1 MYHNLMYH
9 NKDSFYKY
17 YYHSKKID
25 SLSLKS
31 KYSFLLEFSENLNK
45 SEKIKTEKEK
55 NRKDNSKCVNYGSRI
70 L

>member
-17 YYHSKKID
+17 CYDSKKID